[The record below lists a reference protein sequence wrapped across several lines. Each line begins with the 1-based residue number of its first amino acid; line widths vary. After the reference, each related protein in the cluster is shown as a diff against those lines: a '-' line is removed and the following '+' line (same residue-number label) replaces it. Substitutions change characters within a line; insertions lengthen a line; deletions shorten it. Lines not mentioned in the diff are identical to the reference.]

1 MKTKTASV
9 RRTREQWRH
18 LLAQWRRSG
27 ESGGEFARK
36 LGVLETT
43 LRWWAWRLDGQGK
56 QVPGEP
62 PVTLVPVRVTGEDE
76 DDRSGHDAEG
86 RSAPLAWTLRTA
98 RGELRVYGGDRDL
111 VAVVAALVG
120 RSR

>member
-1 MKTKTASV
+1 MKIKTASV

-18 LLAQWRRSG
+18 VIAQWRRSG
-27 ESGGEFARK
+27 ESGQEFAGK

-43 LRWWAWRLDGQGK
+43 LRWWAWRLDSQDK
-56 QVPGEP
+56 QALGDR
-62 PVTLVPVRVTGEDE
+62 PVSLVPVRVIGEDE
-76 DDRSGHDAEG
+76 MSEHHAKARAT
-86 RSAPLAWTLRTA
+86 PLAWTLRTA
-98 RGELRVYGGDRDL
+98 RGELCVYAGDHDV